1 MSLTQLVAQE
11 VKRPLSYEM
20 LRRMLPSW
28 CRFATYDSLSRFKSL
43 KEALQGKQ
51 MLVVLYQ
58 VHDAKSKKL
67 VNMPGHY
74 IVLNTRA
81 KSQPVEYFS
90 SSGWAPSAELA
101 ATHSDKTTFTRLL
114 GRNFIHNSVPFEK
127 MGDMNTCWRWVLTR
141 CVLGHVSLKDFQ
153 RLFNQKFMPK
163 DSNDIVTLMTL
174 LLTVKQDI
182 KA

>member
-174 LLTVKQDI
+174 LLTVKQHI

>member
-1 MSLTQLVAQE
+1 
-11 VKRPLSYEM
+11 M
-20 LRRMLPSW
+20 LRTMLPPW
-28 CRFATYDSLSRFKSL
+28 CRFATYDSLSKFKTL
-43 KEALQGKQ
+43 KDALQGKQ

-58 VHDAKSKKL
+58 VHDKKTKKL

-74 IVLNTRA
+74 IVLNARA

-90 SSGWAPSAELA
+90 SSGWAPSAELS
-101 ATHSDKTTFTRLL
+101 ATHSDKTTFARLL

-174 LLTVKQDI
+174 LLTIQKDI
-182 KA
+182 TK

>member
-1 MSLTQLVAQE
+1 
-11 VKRPLSYEM
+11 M
-20 LRRMLPSW
+20 LRTMLPPW
-28 CRFATYDSLSRFKSL
+28 CRFATYDSLSKFKSL
-43 KEALQGKQ
+43 KDALQGKQ

-58 VHDAKSKKL
+58 VHDKKTKKL

-74 IVLNTRA
+74 IVLNARA

-90 SSGWAPSAELA
+90 SSGWAPSAELS
-101 ATHSDKTTFTRLL
+101 ATHSDKTTFARLL

-174 LLTVKQDI
+174 LLTIQKDI
-182 KA
+182 TK

>member
-1 MSLTQLVAQE
+1 MSLTQLVAEE

-20 LRRMLPSW
+20 LRTMLPNW
-28 CRFATYDSLSRFKSL
+28 CRFATYDSLAKFKTL
-43 KEALQGKQ
+43 KDALQGKQ

-58 VHDAKSKKL
+58 VHDKKTKKL

-81 KSQPVEYFS
+81 KNQPVEYFS
-90 SSGWAPSAELA
+90 SSGWTPSAELA
-101 ATHSDKTTFTRLL
+101 ATHSDRNIFARLL
-114 GRNFIHNSVPFEK
+114 GRNFIHNSVAFENV
-127 MGDMNTCWRWVLTR
+127 GDMNTCWRWVLTR
-141 CVLGHVSLKDFQ
+141 CVLGHVSLKEFQ

-174 LLTVKQDI
+174 LLTIQKDI
-182 KA
+182 KK

>member
-114 GRNFIHNSVPFEK
+114 GRSFIHNSVPFEK